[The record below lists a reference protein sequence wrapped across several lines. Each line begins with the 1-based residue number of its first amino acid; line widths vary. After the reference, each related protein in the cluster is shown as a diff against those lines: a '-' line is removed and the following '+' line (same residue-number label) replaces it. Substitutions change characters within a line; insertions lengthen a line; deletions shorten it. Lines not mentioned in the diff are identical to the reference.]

1 VPEAPAAT
9 ASATADTADT
19 IDTGTMSAR
28 PLRVAGAYAFTP
40 RVFPDSRGAF
50 LSPYQEAAFTAAV
63 GHPLFPVAQSNHSVS
78 ARDVV
83 RGIHYTLT
91 PPGTA
96 KYVYCARGSALDIV
110 VDVRVGSPTF
120 GAWDAVLLDQTD
132 HRAMYFPL
140 GLGHAFVSLEDDT
153 VMSYMLS
160 GGYVAEHELALTA
173 LDPALGLPL
182 PDRDRMI
189 LSDRDSVAP
198 TLAEAAEAGTLPVYE
213 RCLEIEKAMYR

>member
-1 VPEAPAAT
+1 MPEVP
-9 ASATADTADT
+9 SATARDTAV
-19 IDTGTMSAR
+19 TGTMSVR

-40 RVFPDSRGAF
+40 KVFPDSRGAF
-50 LSPYQEAAFTAAV
+50 LSPYQEPAFTAAV
-63 GHPLFPVAQSNHSVS
+63 GHRLFPVAQTNHSVS

-83 RGIHYTLT
+83 RGVHYTLT

-96 KYVYCARGSALDIV
+96 KYVYCARGSAVDIV

-120 GAWDAVLLDQTD
+120 GAWDAVTLDQSD
-132 HRAMYFPL
+132 HRAVYFPL

-160 GGYVAEHELALTA
+160 GGYVPEHELALTV

-189 LSDRDSVAP
+189 LSDRDAVAP
-198 TLAEAAEAGTLPVYE
+198 TLADAAKAGTLPVYE
-213 RCLEIEKAMYR
+213 ECRRIEEAMYA